1 MEKESRKVIK
11 SLLRHLLKT
20 ALSIFLDFLI
30 TILFL
35 YPKKKPCINKIGI
48 LFLKNLGFGDILM
61 LSPIVHYLKKNNVK
75 NKSMAFS
82 HEYKDAKRSELAF
95 KIIHQFNNYYLLD
108 VKPFTGRHHQIRAQ
122 LSNLGNPI
130 KGDLKYGASRSNK
143 NGSIHLH
150 SRKIEF
156 IHPVSKKTIS
166 IIANPPKDNIWDLCI
181 N

>member
-1 MEKESRKVIK
+1 MEKY
-11 SLLRHLLKT
+11 SLLE
-20 ALSIFLDFLI
+20 
-30 TILFL
+30 
-35 YPKKKPCINKIGI
+35 
-48 LFLKNLGFGDILM
+48 
-61 LSPIVHYLKKNNVK
+61 VK
-75 NKSMAFS
+75 L
-82 HEYKDAKRSELAF
+82 E
-95 KIIHQFNNYYLLD
+95 
-108 VKPFTGRHHQIRAQ
+108 TGRHHQIRAQ